1 MLVGKIKIWNILWD
15 SQCGATNHMRLN
27 TCMLSQLSHVW
38 LLQPMDCSHPGSCV
52 HGILQARILELVSL
66 PFSRGS
72 SRPIEPRSLMS
83 LAMAG
88 RFCTT
93 EPPGKPPQLS
103 KKNKVLTFEN
113 MDWLGRHYVLWNKSD
128 REREMLYVFTHMCNL
143 KIK

>member
-1 MLVGKIKIWNILWD
+1 MLVGKIKRWSILWD

-27 TCMLSQLSHVW
+27 TCMLSQLSHGR
-38 LLQPMDCSHPGSCV
+38 LLRPMDCSFTGSCV
-52 HGILQARILELVSL
+52 HGILQARILESVSL

-83 LAMAG
+83 LVMAG
-88 RFCTT
+88 GFCTT
-93 EPPGKPPQLS
+93 EPLGKPPQLS